1 MKIKL
6 RFRFMPTP
14 SAPLHLGHAWLLFVT
29 DTLIHAAKAYGVD
42 ADLVVVFDTI
52 NHADTGMCAQIIED
66 FDRLGIE
73 VEAWQNNDAW
83 PDKYTGD
90 PPRMIR
96 MNTLASPSSS
106 RANKVG
112 TADEFLQ
119 CVVGA
124 DYFARNLRIDM
135 ELGVT
140 HVIRGFDQTN
150 VIAVYHNLAELCE
163 VTLPNYAYLP
173 IIRGVGKRKLASH
186 MPGLLVKD
194 VTDFDTLWERMTCD
208 FPYMCVNRK
217 FSYAT
222 DDSPQ
227 SIVCGNDWAWILGGP
242 GSEALKQ
249 NFLKRFMP
257 CPCITDDIT
266 KGLTS

>member
-83 PDKYTGD
+83 PDKYVGD
-90 PPRMIR
+90 PSRLLRRETI
-96 MNTLASPSSS
+96 ASPSRPQAS
-106 RANKVG
+106 RVK
-112 TADEFLQ
+112 TADEFLELL
-119 CVVGA
+119 VGA
-124 DYFARNLRIDM
+124 DYFARNILVD
-135 ELGVT
+135 EQLGVT

-150 VIAVYHNLAELCE
+150 VMAVYYNLADLIGY
-163 VTLPNYAYLP
+163 TLPDYAYLP
-173 IIRGVGKRKLASH
+173 IIRDKYGRKL
-186 MPGLLVKD
+186 GTNN
-194 VTDFDTLWERMTCD
+194 TDLYVNKLDPDKRGVLFERMTD
-208 FPYMCVNRK
+208 LCVNKK
-217 FSYAT
+217 FSYRTAN
-222 DDSPQ
+222 DPQ

-242 GSEALKQ
+242 GAEALKQ
-249 NFLKRFMP
+249 NFLKRFIP
-257 CPCITDDIT
+257 FVKFPHDIM
-266 KGLTS
+266 KGLMR